1 MPNVQ
6 GATNRPSEE
15 TDQESDPFG
24 SMPVWYVVVR
34 AVVIA
39 PIEVARDVVY
49 LAAWPLIRR
58 RRR

>member
-6 GATNRPSEE
+6 PAANRSSEE
-15 TDQESDPFG
+15 TDQETDPFG

-34 AVVIA
+34 AVVSA
-39 PIEVARDVVY
+39 PIEAARDAVY

-58 RRR
+58 LRR